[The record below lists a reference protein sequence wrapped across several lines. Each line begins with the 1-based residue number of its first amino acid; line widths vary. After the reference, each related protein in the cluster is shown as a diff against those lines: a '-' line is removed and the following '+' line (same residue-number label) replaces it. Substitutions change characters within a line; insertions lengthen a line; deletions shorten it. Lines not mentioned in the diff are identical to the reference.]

1 MPRSSR
7 PDMPLPCGRLTVMSW
22 QPVATGR
29 SGAVVSRGPGVFR
42 KEALDPR
49 EDLRAEAERLAWLG
63 AHGIPVPEVLDADR
77 TFLLTREVA
86 GRTAADHWP
95 TESRPRVIDA
105 LARVTRDLHALPLE
119 DCPFDRRLEV
129 SIPEA
134 MEAQVDLADLDPE
147 RRGWSRERLVAELLS
162 DRPEQEDLV
171 VCHGDLCL
179 PNVLVDPD
187 SFAVTGV
194 IDAGRLGIADRWTD
208 LAIATR
214 SLASPQNPQF
224 GEWAA
229 QRYLTAYGV
238 SLDIQKCDYYRLLD
252 EFF

>member
-1 MPRSSR
+1 MSGRR
-7 PDMPLPCGRLTVMSW
+7 DMPLPCDRLTGMSW
-22 QPVATGR
+22 QPVTTGR
-29 SGAVVSRGPGVFR
+29 SGAVVSKGPGVFR
-42 KEALDPR
+42 KQTLDPK
-49 EDLRAEAERLAWLG
+49 EDLRNEAERLVWL
-63 AHGIPVPEVLDADR
+63 PEVLDADR

-86 GRTAADHWP
+86 GRTAADDWP
-95 TESRPRVIDA
+95 TESRPRVVDA
-105 LARVTRDLHALPLE
+105 LARVTRDVHALPLE
-119 DCPFDRRLEV
+119 DCPFDRRLDV

-134 MEAQVDLADLDPE
+134 MEAQVDLTDLDPE

-162 DRPEQEDLV
+162 HRPEQEDLA

-179 PNVLVDPD
+179 PNILVDPD

-194 IDAGRLGIADRWTD
+194 IDTGRLGIADRWTD

-229 QRYLTAYGV
+229 RQYLTACGL
-238 SLDIQKCDYYRLLD
+238 SLDIQKRDYYRLLD